1 MTPLSGN
8 EEQLIFDYCF
18 GLTSEERTAQVKA
31 LIACNERAADIHARI
46 QAALGPLESLHPEP
60 CPEELAERTIG
71 RLIEAKLARSG
82 QEKLNAVLEKERT
95 RFPTMKFSFWGNFGD
110 VVAAAAVV
118 MLLAAVL
125 VPSLGYARQ
134 KYWQQRCQV
143 QLGSIFQGLSS
154 YVSDH
159 NGRLPAVGR
168 KAGDPWWK
176 VGCPGDENHSNTRPA
191 WLLVK
196 NDYVG
201 PEKFVCP
208 AARQADKP
216 QFGTLQVQNYDD
228 FPGRAHMGF
237 SFRVCCPKAEISS
250 LNGREVFMA
259 DMNPLAERFP
269 SDYSSPVKIRLSDE
283 MLTFNSANHNRRGQN
298 MMFCDGSI
306 QFTKTRYVG
315 DPQDDIFLLQEMQCG
330 CEVNG
335 CEVPSCE
342 TDVFLF

>member
-1 MTPLSGN
+1 MRSLSKN
-8 EEQLIFDYCF
+8 REQLIFDYCF
-18 GLTSEERTAQVKA
+18 GLTSEERTAQVEA

-46 QAALGPLESLHPEP
+46 QAALGPLESLQPEP
-60 CPEELAERTIG
+60 CPEELAERTIR
-71 RLIEAKLARSG
+71 RLIEAKLACPG
-82 QEKLNAVLEKERT
+82 QEKLHTLLEKEQT
-95 RFPTMKFSFWGNFGD
+95 WFPTMKFSFRGNFGD

-176 VGCPGDENHSNTRPA
+176 AGCPSGENHSDTRPA

-196 NDYVG
+196 NEYVG

-208 AARQADKP
+208 AARQMDKP
-216 QFGTLQVQNYDD
+216 QFGTLQVQNHDD
-228 FPGRAHMGF
+228 FPGRACMGF
-237 SFRVCCPKAEISS
+237 SFHVCSPKAESS
-250 LNGREVFMA
+250 ALHEREVFMGIA
-259 DMNPLAERFP
+259 HALE
-269 SDYSSPVKIRLSDE
+269 
-283 MLTFNSANHNRRGQN
+283 
-298 MMFCDGSI
+298 
-306 QFTKTRYVG
+306 
-315 DPQDDIFLLQEMQCG
+315 
-330 CEVNG
+330 
-335 CEVPSCE
+335 
-342 TDVFLF
+342 